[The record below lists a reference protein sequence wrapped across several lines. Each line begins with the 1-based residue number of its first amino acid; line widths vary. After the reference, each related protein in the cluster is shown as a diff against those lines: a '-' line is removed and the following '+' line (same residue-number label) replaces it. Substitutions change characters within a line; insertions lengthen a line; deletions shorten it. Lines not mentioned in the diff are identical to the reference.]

1 MKCPKCEAD
10 NPDTSRFCS
19 ECGTSLPP
27 SDKTPPFPTSTL
39 ETPEDELTT
48 GSTFAGR
55 YQIIEGLG
63 EGGMGRVYR
72 ALDKKLNEEVA
83 IKLIKPEVAADKKT
97 LERFQNEL
105 KLARRIGHRNVGRM
119 YELMEEKGNHFI
131 TMAYVPGENLRS
143 FIRRSGQLTVGKAAS
158 IAQQIC
164 EGLAEAHRQGVI
176 HRDLKPSNVIIDL
189 EGNARIMDFGI
200 ARSIK
205 TKGITGPG
213 VMIGT
218 PEYMSPE
225 QVDGKEADQR
235 SDIYSLGIIIY
246 EMLTGRA
253 PFEGET
259 PLSVAVKQKTEPLPD
274 PKKWNPQI
282 PDDLNLI
289 IHRCLEKS
297 AEKRYQNAEEMLSEL
312 KNIEKGTTVA
322 AAAAPKFKRA
332 DSKEKTV
339 TFPLKRI
346 PLVAVGLLVLIAIIW
361 AVWKFIPKKQP
372 APAAEA
378 SHSLAILP
386 FEDLSPS
393 KSYEYLCD
401 GIAET
406 LINALSGL
414 KELHVAARTSAFS
427 FKGKGLALQEIGQKL
442 KVRTLLEGSVQV
454 AGPKVRVTARLSN
467 TEDGFQLWSESYE
480 RMLDDVFAIQD
491 DITER
496 ILKTLKV
503 KFLGKTEASPLK
515 RYTENREAYEL
526 YLQGRYLWNKRG
538 RANLERATAYFEEA
552 ARKDPKYAL
561 AYAGLADSYFIM
573 ANNGYLAAA
582 EALPKSKTA
591 ALKALEIDPNLAEAL
606 TCLGGLKT
614 NWEWDFRG
622 AERDLKQAIELKP
635 GYAPAHQWYAFLL
648 ARLAR
653 YEETIAEIKRAAE
666 LDPLSSRIRA
676 TVGYMYYHAR
686 QYDKGLAELEKA
698 KELNPNDSFIYRYMG
713 YICVEMGLFAKAKES
728 MLRFYELEYGK
739 VFEDEDIAYVY
750 ARWGKK
756 DEARQLLAKLE
767 KEGHPQPQQ
776 RELSPAMMAAAYAA
790 IGEKDEAFKWLEK
803 AYDERDLVLGYLK
816 VRPMFDPLRSD
827 PRFAELLKKVGLDK

>member
-1 MKCPKCEAD
+1 MKCPKCKTD
-10 NPDTSRFCS
+10 NPNTSRFCS

-27 SDKTPPFPTSTL
+27 SDMTPPFPTRTL
-39 ETPEDELTT
+39 ETQEEELTT

-55 YQIIEGLG
+55 YQIIEELG
-63 EGGMGRVYR
+63 KGGMGHVYR

-83 IKLIKPEVAADKKT
+83 IKLIKPEIAADKKT

-105 KLARRIGHRNVGRM
+105 KLARKIGHRNVGRM
-119 YELMEEKGNHFI
+119 YELMEDSGTHFI

-143 FIRRSGQLTVGKAAS
+143 FIRRSGQLTVGKAVS

-200 ARSIK
+200 ARSTK

-213 VMIGT
+213 AMIGT

-246 EMLTGRA
+246 EMLTGQV

-259 PLSVAVKQKTEPLPD
+259 PLSIAVKQKTEPLPD

-282 PDDLNLI
+282 PNDLNLI

-297 AEKRYQNAEEMLSEL
+297 AEKRYQNAEEMLLEL
-312 KNIEKGTTVA
+312 KNIEKGKTVA
-322 AAAAPKFKRA
+322 ADAAPRLKRA

-339 TFPLKRI
+339 TFPLKKI
-346 PLVAVGLLVLIAIIW
+346 PLVAVGLIILIVIIW
-361 AVWKFIPKKQP
+361 AVWKFIPKKQL
-372 APAAEA
+372 APVAEA
-378 SHSLAILP
+378 GHSLAILP
-386 FEDLSPS
+386 FDDLSPG
-393 KSYEYLCD
+393 KDYEYLCD

-406 LINALSGL
+406 LINALSGI
-414 KELHVAARTSAFS
+414 KDLHVAARTSAFS

-503 KFLGKTEASPLK
+503 KFLGEAEASPLK

-538 RANLERATAYFEEA
+538 RANLGRATAFFDEA
-552 ARKDPKYAL
+552 ARKDPNYAL
-561 AYAGLADSYFIM
+561 AYAGLADSYHIM
-573 ANNGYLAAA
+573 ANNGYLSAA
-582 EALPKSKTA
+582 EALPKAKTA
-591 ALKALEIDPNLAEAL
+591 ALKALEIDPNLAEASA
-606 TCLGGLKT
+606 CLGALKS

-622 AERDLKQAIELKP
+622 AEKDFKRAIELKP
-635 GYAPAHQWYAFLL
+635 GYASAHQWYAFLL
-648 ARLAR
+648 ARLGR

-676 TVGYMYYHAR
+676 NIGYMYYYAR
-686 QYDKGLAELEKA
+686 QYDKAIAELDKA
-698 KELNPNDSFIYRYMG
+698 KEMNPNDSWIYQYMG
-713 YICVEMGLFAKAKES
+713 YIYPEMGLFAKAKES
-728 MLRFYELEYGK
+728 FLRFNELEYGK
-739 VFEDEDIAYVY
+739 AFEDEDIAYVY

-756 DEARQLLAKLE
+756 DEAHQLLVKLE
-767 KEGHPQPQQ
+767 KEGHPQHQN
-776 RELSPAMMAAAYAA
+776 LSLTMMAAAFAA
-790 IGEKDEAFKWLEK
+790 LGEKDEAFKWLIK

-827 PRFAELLKKVGLDK
+827 PRFAELTKKVGLDK